1 MIGSLGG
8 GWLVGS
14 LPLVFQQMAEF
25 PITKNNQIGI
35 LQHLGL
41 QFVISFQ
48 ISFNTVPNGGDDS
61 ILHFT
66 TGTDGGAYGQRI
78 PGLWYYADKLYLSSA
93 ISGFGAVLIK
103 GSEKG
108 TIGTTEKT
116 ARND

>member
-1 MIGSLGG
+1 MF
-8 GWLVGS
+8 GS
-14 LPLVFQQMAEF
+14 LPLVFQKAGVF